1 MKSIKAIWKAVK
13 PTDTKG
19 VLMWVGAIAVV
30 VILFPDLRNAYENEG
45 HLTQQQIIDTEM
57 TKRWMILPHDKTTAG
72 HLTGPS
78 GTKFLFR
85 VYPDDSLLVSN
96 GTTLKWLPSMKAL
109 AEIESKR
116 PSHRWI
122 IDILPF
128 LGSISLVD
136 TAYAGEPIC
145 KEGPKTQTG
154 KTVFTWERWCPP
166 DYEREVC
173 ELDTRTGL
181 AACAPANQTYGLDSD
196 QG

>member
-1 MKSIKAIWKAVK
+1 MKSIKAIWNAVK
-13 PTDTKG
+13 PTDAKSIM
-19 VLMWVGAIAVV
+19 VWVGAVAVV

-57 TKRWMILPHDKTTAG
+57 TKRWMILPHDQTTAG

-96 GTTLKWLPSMKAL
+96 GTTLKWLPSTKAL

-116 PSHRWI
+116 PSHRWV

-128 LGSISLVD
+128 LGSINLVD
-136 TAYAGEPIC
+136 TAYAGERIC

-154 KTVFTWERWCPP
+154 KTTFMWEQWCPP
-166 DYEREVC
+166 DYSPEVC
-173 ELDTRTGL
+173 EIDTRTGKVH
-181 AACAPANQTYGLDSD
+181 CIPATEEHG
-196 QG
+196 